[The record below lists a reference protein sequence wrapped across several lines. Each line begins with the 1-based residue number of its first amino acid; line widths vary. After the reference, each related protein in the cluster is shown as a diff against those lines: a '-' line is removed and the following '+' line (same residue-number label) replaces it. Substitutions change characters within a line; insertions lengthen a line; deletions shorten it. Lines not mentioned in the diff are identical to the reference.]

1 MTISH
6 RRRCRLES
14 SSRLSSRRLQRDRSR
29 PSQNR
34 RRTLPAAPG
43 SLRWS
48 DRCPRTSHELSVA
61 RTQLAAYRDTSKQ
74 ASRGAGRC
82 VAQGCPFALRRV
94 HRISHFRRAPAAAQN
109 TSAYKSRLPQ
119 EPPHYQAPANGPH
132 AEPRPQA
139 PAAAQLLGGLLLAA
153 LHAFIGLLVLVLPRP
168 ASSSSNTTTFERH
181 YRALAPQH
189 VRALRAGPPMETE
202 AVCGRYF
209 THDDAVVK
217 KRRLDASQRRQ
228 EGAGRHVS

>member
-1 MTISH
+1 MDQFEEIPPPGLP
-6 RRRCRLES
+6 RLGNPRASACE
-14 SSRLSSRRLQRDRSR
+14 
-29 PSQNR
+29 
-34 RRTLPAAPG
+34 TLGKASKAAVP
-43 SLRWS
+43 
-48 DRCPRTSHELSVA
+48 P
-61 RTQLAAYRDTSKQ
+61 
-74 ASRGAGRC
+74 C
-82 VAQGCPFALRRV
+82 VAQGCPSALRRV

-139 PAAAQLLGGLLLAA
+139 PAATQLLGGLLLAA

-168 ASSSSNTTTFERH
+168 APPPPPPAETQGRH
-181 YRALAPQH
+181 RALAPQH

-209 THDDAVVK
+209 VDHDAVLK
-217 KRRLDASQRRQ
+217 KRRLDASIRGQ